1 MDIQQKLDHYLR
13 VPVKG
18 KIITCSGKLFSLL
31 QPDPADICVGD
42 IAHSLSNS
50 CRWGGH
56 SRHFFSVAEH
66 SVMVSKLVR
75 PEYALWGLLH
85 DAAEAY
91 LVDLPRPVKLL
102 MPNYQEME
110 AKIMLAVCVH
120 FRIDPQE
127 PLEVKEADARL
138 LTDEAHALGMYP
150 EVWGENLMEPWNVEL
165 ELLSPAIAKERFL
178 QRYNEIIQLNF

>member
-1 MDIQQKLDHYLR
+1 MDVTQKLELYSR
-13 VPVKG
+13 VPAKG

-31 QPDPADICVGD
+31 QPDPADICIGD
-42 IAHSLSNS
+42 IAHSLANS

-66 SVMVSKLVR
+66 SVLVSKLVR
-75 PEYALWGLLH
+75 PKHALWGLLH

-102 MPNYQEME
+102 LPSYQEME
-110 AKIMLAVCVH
+110 AKIMLAVCAH
-120 FRIDPQE
+120 FRMRADE

-150 EVWGENLMEPWNVEL
+150 EIWGENLMTPWDVEL
-165 ELLSPAIAKERFL
+165 ELHSPAVAKERFL
-178 QRYNEIIQLNF
+178 ERYNEIIRLTV